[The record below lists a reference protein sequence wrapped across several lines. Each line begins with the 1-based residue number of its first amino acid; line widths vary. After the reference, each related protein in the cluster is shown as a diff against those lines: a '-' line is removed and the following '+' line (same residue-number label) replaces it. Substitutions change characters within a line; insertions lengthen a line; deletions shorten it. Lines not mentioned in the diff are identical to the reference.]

1 MVILIKI
8 LKNWIFGFLNKIDNQ
23 LLVIILRENL
33 LILLVIIEN
42 LHVKSD
48 FQQILQIIT
57 VLIYQISMIHLLKIH
72 FNKAQRNP
80 LKYTVLPNKI

>member
-72 FNKAQRNP
+72 FNKAQRNQ
-80 LKYTVLPNKI
+80 LKYMVLPNKI